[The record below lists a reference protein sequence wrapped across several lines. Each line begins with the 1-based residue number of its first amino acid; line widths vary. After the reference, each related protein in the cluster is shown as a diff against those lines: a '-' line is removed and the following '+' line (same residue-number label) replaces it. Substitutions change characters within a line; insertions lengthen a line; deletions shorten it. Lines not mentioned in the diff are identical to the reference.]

1 MAEATP
7 YSDYFFGLSQKMK
20 ERYCNKISCI
30 GKEDPYTMK
39 KTEFTKDMAQ
49 LVVHYHPNY
58 LCIFRYYFHSLI
70 LVSMCQN
77 FAYG

>member
-20 ERYCNKISCI
+20 ERYCDKISCI

-39 KTEFTKDMAQ
+39 KTEFTKDTAQ
-49 LVVHYHPNY
+49 LP
-58 LCIFRYYFHSLI
+58 I
-70 LVSMCQN
+70 L
-77 FAYG
+77 G